1 MVKRDA
7 ASLADF
13 SAEGEEG
20 KEYMNSEERIS
31 LLRFEDILSP
41 SQTVVSTMLSDF
53 KYVHH
58 FRLFVLI
65 KLNRYIL
72 KELFSS

>member
-7 ASLADF
+7 ADLADF

-20 KEYMNSEERIS
+20 KETKSSNSEERIS
-31 LLRFEDILSP
+31 LLRFEDILAP

-53 KYVHH
+53 RCVFHSIS
-58 FRLFVLI
+58 FNVNISLMM
-65 KLNRYIL
+65 
-72 KELFSS
+72 